1 MSEENHSNEVHDIET
16 DQHLE
21 QIIGG
26 KIHVKSEDNKDLSK
40 MDQGGLL
47 HGDADPYSH
56 LKSLVTEE
64 ELIDKYHDF
73 FDLNLKGLS
82 EKDEVEKKK
91 MIDQFAQ
98 SEFAVNKI
106 ENGPVLEHK
115 EVYQNLDQ
123 QIEEFQLI
131 TKDARSVFDI
141 SLDKLRKL
149 VKSLIEQTGPNQN
162 SSLLLVNLISPDYHD
177 YFASHSL
184 NVCIFSLIIAIE
196 STKLMMQKI
205 QTPEISRDFFK
216 SRLCSLKTFNEKEI
230 EEIGL
235 TALLHDVY
243 LKIKFPELKVSTNFS
258 FRDQLEYKRHSIES
272 YRMVQKLNLNP
283 EIERGVL
290 HHHERLDGTGYPDGI
305 TERVISRYGK
315 VISLA
320 DHYERLT
327 FLNPFHSALG
337 PIGAINQILKK
348 DKTAYDGD
356 LLICFLKATSLFPLG
371 SFVELNTGEI
381 GMVVEIDKAA
391 MQKPKVKILYSRN
404 KRQVSKPI
412 IIDLNEYA
420 QVKISRAVHPKEVK
434 SSLPEIHKQLELV

>member
-1 MSEENHSNEVHDIET
+1 MDDENLFEDNNIET

-26 KIHVKSEDNKDLSK
+26 KIHIKSQDTKDLHK
-40 MDQGGLL
+40 MEQGGLL
-47 HGDADPYSH
+47 QGQGEDPYSH
-56 LKSLVTEE
+56 LRSLVSEE
-64 ELIDKYHDF
+64 ELVDKYHDF

-82 EKDEVEKKK
+82 DEDEAEKKK

-106 ENGPVLEHK
+106 ESGPVLEHK

-123 QIEEFQLI
+123 QIEEFQQI
-131 TKDARSVFDI
+131 TKDARSVFDLN
-141 SLDKLRKL
+141 LDKLRRL
-149 VKSLIEQTGPNQN
+149 VKALVEQTGPNQN
-162 SSLLLVNLISPDYHD
+162 SSLLLLNLISPDYHD

-196 STKLMMQKI
+196 SSKLMMQKVK
-205 QTPEISRDFFK
+205 TPEISRDFFK
-216 SRLCSLKTFNEKEI
+216 SRLCSNKTFNEKEI

-235 TALLHDVY
+235 TALLHDIYV
-243 LKIKFPELKVSTNFS
+243 KIKFPELKVTSNFT

-272 YRMVQKLNLNP
+272 YRMIQKLNLNA

-290 HHHERLDGTGYPDGI
+290 HHHERLDGTGYPDGLN
-305 TERVISRYGK
+305 ERVISRYGK

-320 DHYERLT
+320 DHYERLA
-327 FLNPFHSALG
+327 FLNPFQSALG
-337 PIGAINQILKK
+337 PIGAINHLLKK

-356 LLICFLKATSLFPLG
+356 FLICFLKATSLFPLG

-381 GMVVEIDKAA
+381 AMVVEIDKAA
-391 MQKPKVKILYSRN
+391 MQKPKVKILFSKN
-404 KRQVSKPI
+404 NRQVKNTVI
-412 IIDLNEYA
+412 LDLNEYA
-420 QVKISRAVHPKEVK
+420 QVKISRAVHPREIK
-434 SSLPEIHKQLELV
+434 SAFPEIHKQLDLV